1 MIIVFAFVV
10 LLVPVFVA
18 MILAAVFG
26 VLMIFGRWCY
36 GWKGEV
42 IAVAI
47 LLAGSF
53 LTNSWIQA
61 WFDLMWAG
69 VDAGAP
75 GMVMYFLQQ
84 MYWGTVALAAL
95 FVIGGRVSGFK

>member
-26 VLMIFGRWCY
+26 ALMIFGRWCY

-42 IAVAI
+42 LSGCLLVALVVWGSSLIEAWLLAAADGAEGAAGMAVAI
-47 LLAGSF
+47 LHL
-53 LTNSWIQA
+53 
-61 WFDLMWAG
+61 
-69 VDAGAP
+69 
-75 GMVMYFLQQ
+75 

-95 FVIGGRVSGFK
+95 FLIGGRTSGFK

>member
-10 LLVPVFVA
+10 LLVPVFAA

-26 VLMIFGRWCY
+26 ALMIFGRWCY

-42 IAVAI
+42 IAVAV

-53 LTNSWIQA
+53 LANSRIEA
-61 WFDLMWAG
+61 WFDSMWEG
-69 VDAGAP
+69 VDGPAGL
-75 GMVMYFLQQ
+75 GVMFLQH
-84 MYWGTVALAAL
+84 MYWGAFALAAI